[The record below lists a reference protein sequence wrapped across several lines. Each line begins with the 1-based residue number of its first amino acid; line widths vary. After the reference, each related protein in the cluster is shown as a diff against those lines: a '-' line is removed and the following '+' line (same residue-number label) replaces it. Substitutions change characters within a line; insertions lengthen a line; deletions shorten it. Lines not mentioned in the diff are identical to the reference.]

1 VGRKDRRKGSRGR
14 AESRVRGRVRDRT
27 QDRAR
32 GRTRRGEEG
41 TGRRRVTF
49 DVGDVAGY
57 AERLKGD
64 VGGASGVAAAASA
77 IGGAASGIAG
87 RNLVHGLSG
96 SDAGDSEEDFR
107 REVRERLDLIEE
119 RLGRLE
125 DEMGTPSGEGDPGEQ
140 RSVPDPGH

>member
-1 VGRKDRRKGSRGR
+1 
-14 AESRVRGRVRDRT
+14 
-27 QDRAR
+27 
-32 GRTRRGEEG
+32 
-41 TGRRRVTF
+41 
-49 DVGDVAGY
+49 VGDVAGY
-57 AERLKGD
+57 AERLKDD

-96 SDAGDSEEDFR
+96 SDAGGSEEDFR

-125 DEMGTPSGEGDPGEQ
+125 DEMGTPSSEGDPGEQ
-140 RSVPDPGH
+140 GSVPDPGH

>member
-1 VGRKDRRKGSRGR
+1 
-14 AESRVRGRVRDRT
+14 
-27 QDRAR
+27 
-32 GRTRRGEEG
+32 
-41 TGRRRVTF
+41 
-49 DVGDVAGY
+49 VGDVAGY
-57 AERLKGD
+57 AERLKDD

-96 SDAGDSEEDFR
+96 SDAGGSEEDFR

-125 DEMGTPSGEGDPGEQ
+125 DEMGTTRAAGDSGDPGEQ
-140 RSVPDPGH
+140 GSVPDPGH